1 MNNHLQF
8 DYIIIGQG
16 LAGSLLAWQ
25 LLQLRQRILVI
36 DSTEKNTA
44 SRIAAGIINP
54 VTGLK
59 LAKMALAESYLSEA
73 NSLYSTLENYFAT
86 TFFQSR
92 NMLRIFKSIDEKQL
106 FESRLKDPAFRPF
119 LKTVHPAHHFSCLS
133 DDFGSGSQLCTGY
146 VNSPLLLDKMIEFL
160 KENNA
165 YLTKSVERSTIKQ
178 NSNGVMIDHYS
189 AKTVIFCEGYQ
200 ASTNPWFKWLPFAPV
215 KGEILNA
222 SIRTPL
228 SNHIINSGNWLLPTL
243 NTDTHTQFRFGATY
257 EREKLSTLPTRQG
270 QETLVKAIR
279 CIIRDGSNAKIKI
292 RAHLAGIRPCTR
304 DRMPFIGLHP
314 QNPKLAIFNGFGSK
328 GALLI
333 PYYASLFARHLVF
346 AESIPKNC
354 HINRYW
360 DE

>member
-1 MNNHLQF
+1 MSNHHQF

-25 LLQLRQRILVI
+25 LLQLQQRILVI
-36 DSTEKNTA
+36 DNAEKNTA
-44 SRIAAGIINP
+44 SRVAAGIINP
-54 VTGLK
+54 VTGLR
-59 LAKMALAESYLSEA
+59 LAKMALVESYLSEA
-73 NSLYSTLENYFAT
+73 NSLYSMLEDFFTT

-92 NMLRIFKSIDEKQL
+92 KILRVFNSIDEKQQ

-119 LKTVHPAHHFSCLS
+119 LKTLHPAHSFSCLN
-133 DDFGSGSQLCTGY
+133 DNFGSGTQLCTGY
-146 VNSPLLLDKMIEFL
+146 INSQLLLDKMIAFL
-160 KENNA
+160 KDNNA
-165 YLTKSVERSTIKQ
+165 YLEKSIERSALTQNPDGVTID
-178 NSNGVMIDHYS
+178 NYR
-189 AKTVIFCEGYQ
+189 AKTIIFCEGYR
-200 ASTNPWFKWLPFAPV
+200 ASTNPWFKWLPFTPV

-222 SIRTPL
+222 TVQTPL
-228 SNHIINSGNWLLPTL
+228 SKDIINNGNWLLPTI
-243 NTDTHTQFRFGATY
+243 NTDTHTQFKFGATY
-257 EREKLSTLPTRQG
+257 DRDNLSRVATRQG

-279 CIIRDGSNAKIKI
+279 RLIRNDAKIKI
-292 RAHLAGIRPCTR
+292 QEHLVGIRPCTR

-333 PYYASLFARHLVF
+333 PYYSSLFARHLVF